1 VITFLLVRQGDG
13 RIRAR
18 SSGLKRE
25 LKKQI
30 KQDELVTG
38 FEQGMAWVKVH
49 WPEVR
54 ITLIVLAVVG
64 VAGGA
69 LAYFQT
75 HRGQEAERAFAEAH
89 EIFQTP
95 LAKDQSAGAEPPAGP
110 TFGSKEEKFKKAAAA
125 FDGVERRFA
134 TLPVAVRAR
143 YYGAL
148 CRMELGRLDEAEKA
162 LNEAVAGKHD
172 LEGALGRLALA
183 DLYYRRGDVGKA
195 VDAYRQFVSDAAV
208 PFPRDYALMR
218 LGSILEETK
227 KLAEAT
233 ASYRRL
239 TEEFPTS
246 VYAQEARR
254 RVEYLQTVVQG

>member
-1 VITFLLVRQGDG
+1 
-13 RIRAR
+13 
-18 SSGLKRE
+18 LKRE

-38 FEQGMAWVKVH
+38 FEQGVAWVKAH
-49 WPEVR
+49 WAEVR
-54 ITLIVLAVVG
+54 ITIIVLAVVG
-64 VAGGA
+64 AAAGG
-69 LAYFQT
+69 LAFFQT
-75 HRGQEAERAFAEAH
+75 HRNQEAEQAFSEAY
-89 EIFQTP
+89 EIFHTP
-95 LAKDQSAGAEPPAGP
+95 LAKDQTAGAERPAGP

-125 FDGVERRFA
+125 FDGVERRFV
-134 TLPVAVRAR
+134 TLPVAARAR

-162 LNEAVAGKHD
+162 LNEAVASKHEPG
-172 LEGALGRLALA
+172 LEGALARLALA

-195 VDAYRQFVSDAAV
+195 VDAYRQFVSDSTV

-218 LGSILEETK
+218 LGSILEEAR
-227 KLAEAT
+227 KLAEAM

-246 VYAQEARR
+246 IYAQEARR

>member
-1 VITFLLVRQGDG
+1 
-13 RIRAR
+13 
-18 SSGLKRE
+18 LKRE

-30 KQDELVTG
+30 KQDELVSG
-38 FEQGMAWVKVH
+38 FEQGMAWVKAH

-54 ITLIVLAVVG
+54 ITIIVLAVVG
-64 VAGGA
+64 VAAGA
-69 LAYFQT
+69 LAYFQA
-75 HRGQEAERAFAEAH
+75 HRSQEAERAFAEAYDVFH
-89 EIFQTP
+89 TP
-95 LAKDQSAGAEPPAGP
+95 LAKDQPTGTERPTGP
-110 TFGSKEEKFKKAAAA
+110 TFATKEEKFKKAAAA

-134 TLPVAVRAR
+134 TLPVAARAR

-148 CRMELGRLDEAEKA
+148 CRIELGRHDEAEKA

-172 LEGALGRLALA
+172 LEAALARLALA
-183 DLYYRRGDVGKA
+183 DLYYRRGDVGRA
-195 VDAYRQFVSDAAV
+195 VDAYRQFVSDASM

-218 LGSILEETK
+218 MGSILEEAR
-227 KLAEAT
+227 KLGEAT

-246 VYAQEARR
+246 VYAPEARR

>member
-1 VITFLLVRQGDG
+1 
-13 RIRAR
+13 
-18 SSGLKRE
+18 LKRE

-38 FEQGMAWVKVH
+38 FEQGLAWVKAH

-54 ITLIVLAVVG
+54 ITIAVLAV
-64 VAGGA
+64 AGAAAGA
-69 LAYFQT
+69 LAYFQS
-75 HRGQEAERAFAEAH
+75 HRDREAEQAFAEAYEVFH
-89 EIFQTP
+89 TP
-95 LAKDQSAGAEPPAGP
+95 VAKDLPPGAERPAGP

-134 TLPVAVRAR
+134 TLPVASRAR

-148 CRMELGRLDEAEKA
+148 CRMELGKLDEAEKA
-162 LNEAVAGKHD
+162 LNEAAAGKPT
-172 LEGALGRLALA
+172 LEGALARLALA

-195 VDAYRQFVSDAAV
+195 VDAYRQFVSDVSV

-218 LGSILEETK
+218 LGSILEDAR
-227 KLAEAT
+227 KLGEAT

>member
-1 VITFLLVRQGDG
+1 
-13 RIRAR
+13 
-18 SSGLKRE
+18 LKRE

-38 FEQGMAWVKVH
+38 FEQGVGWVKVH

-54 ITLIVLAVVG
+54 VTLIVLAVVG
-64 VAGGA
+64 VAGSA
-69 LAYFQT
+69 LTYFQT
-75 HRGQEAERAFAEAH
+75 HRGQEAERAFAEAY

-95 LAKDQSAGAEPPAGP
+95 LAKDQAAGAERPAGP

-162 LNEAVAGKHD
+162 LNEVVVGKHD

-183 DLYYRRGDVGKA
+183 DLYYRRGDA
-195 VDAYRQFVSDAAV
+195 SV

>member
-1 VITFLLVRQGDG
+1 
-13 RIRAR
+13 
-18 SSGLKRE
+18 LKRE

-38 FEQGMAWVKVH
+38 FEQAMAWVRAH
-49 WPEVR
+49 WAEVR
-54 ITLIVLAVVG
+54 ITIIVLAVVG
-64 VAGGA
+64 VAAGA
-69 LAYFQT
+69 LAYFQS
-75 HRGQEAERAFAEAH
+75 HRSQEAERAFAEAY
-89 EIFQTP
+89 EIFHTP
-95 LAKDQSAGAEPPAGP
+95 LAKDQPAGAEPAPAP
-110 TFGSKEEKFKKAAAA
+110 AFGSKEEKFKKAAAA

-134 TLPVAVRAR
+134 TLPVAARAR

-148 CRMELGRLDEAEKA
+148 CRMELGRHDEAEKA

-172 LEGALGRLALA
+172 LEAALGRLALA

-195 VDAYRQFVSDAAV
+195 VDAYRQFVSDVSV

-218 LGSILEETK
+218 LGSILEETR